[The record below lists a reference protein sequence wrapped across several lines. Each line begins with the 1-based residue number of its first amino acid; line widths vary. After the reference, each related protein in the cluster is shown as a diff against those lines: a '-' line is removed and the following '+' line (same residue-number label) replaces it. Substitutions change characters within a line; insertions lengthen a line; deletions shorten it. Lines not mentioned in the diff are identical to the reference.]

1 MTTSHPPGID
11 GSSGGEWSLSQPN
24 ARRSLILCAIG
35 AVAGL
40 LIAGFGLFTAQGTR
54 TAHVPAEDAAVV
66 NQVPILMTDFEQQL
80 RALYDTDLA
89 GASPRQRKKV
99 LDDMIREELYV
110 QRGVELGLQA
120 DTVEVRDALVGAV
133 EAQTAAD
140 ATMAQPGEAELRDYH
155 AKHPDEFADEG
166 ILALVDYRLPP
177 GATDATIAAA
187 VAVLDAAGPGD
198 PAARALPRSGAMA
211 DGDEYYFAAKL
222 HLGDRLFAVAR
233 HLRPGERSAP
243 VRLPDG
249 VHILVV
255 SRNVPPA
262 VPPFAAIRDKVLAA
276 YVAAQAKTLT
286 AANGRF
292 LRKRADIQIAPGF
305 E

>member
-1 MTTSHPPGID
+1 MNFAA
-11 GSSGGEWSLSQPN
+11 LSRPDP
-24 ARRSLILCAIG
+24 RRSLLLCGLGAMIG
-35 AVAGL
+35 L
-40 LIAGFGLFTAQGTR
+40 IIAGFGLFTARGTR
-54 TAHVPAEDAAVV
+54 TSSVPPEDVAVV
-66 NQVPILMTDFEQQL
+66 NGTPILLGDFIAQL
-80 RALYDTDLA
+80 KALDDVSL
-89 GASPRQRKKV
+89 GAATRPQKRKV

-140 ATMAQPGEAELRDYH
+140 ATMAQPSEAELHDYY
-155 AKHPDEFADEG
+155 ATHPAEFADEG
-166 ILALVDYRLPP
+166 VLALVDYRLPP
-177 GATDATIAAA
+177 GATDAAIAAA
-187 VAVLDAAGPGD
+187 VAVLHAAGPGD
-198 PAARALPRSGAMA
+198 PALRALPRSGAMA

-233 HLRPGERSAP
+233 DLRPGERSAP

-262 VPPFAAIRDKVLAA
+262 VPPFAAIRDRVLAA
-276 YVAAQAKTLT
+276 DVAAQAKTLT